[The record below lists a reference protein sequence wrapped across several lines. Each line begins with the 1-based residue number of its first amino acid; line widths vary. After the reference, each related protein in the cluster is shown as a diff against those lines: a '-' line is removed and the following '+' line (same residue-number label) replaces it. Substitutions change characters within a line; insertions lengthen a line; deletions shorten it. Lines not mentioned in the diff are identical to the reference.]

1 MNDRE
6 LLPCPHCGKTPRR
19 QGDEYSERVVCQCGA
34 CTEWNDRYEVCIK
47 LWNTRVT
54 DPLIDEIAKQVATNY
69 EKDMLLEK
77 MADALEDLTERA
89 NRGRE
94 WLRTGPSGSG
104 GNWGIFD
111 TTIAEQALQEY
122 REMKDAK

>member
-1 MNDRE
+1 MEDRLMECPFCGSKDLRRDRPNNFIPEYIHCEDCGGMN
-6 LLPCPHCGKTPRR
+6 G
-19 QGDEYSERVVCQCGA
+19 SVA
-34 CTEWNDRYEVCIK
+34 
-47 LWNTRVT
+47 WNTRTT
-54 DPLIDEIAKQVATNY
+54 DSL
-69 EKDMLLEK
+69 MEK

-122 REMKDAK
+122 RERENANSHV